1 MIVGEC
7 DKVGT
12 RLRCRVGRAGRQL
25 LLFGEELSAECGDV
39 VTPFHHA
46 LHLVGKVHRLRGVEV
61 LGERAIHFVG
71 RDLQIFFAL
80 AIGATAR
87 CGVFARQPRAA

>member
-1 MIVGEC
+1 MQNIIDNQRNQLFGEVVWSIVVAASCDIDGQVVGVIVGEC

-46 LHLVGKVHRLRGVEV
+46 LHIVGKV
-61 LGERAIHFVG
+61 
-71 RDLQIFFAL
+71 
-80 AIGATAR
+80 
-87 CGVFARQPRAA
+87 